1 MAHMTP
7 VISKTILLVFIINL
21 ADPTFSA
28 PHADFDISSIDDSP
42 GIRDNLHPEW
52 FTNSFLNL
60 KDDLKEAQ
68 AEGKLGIAIYFGQ
81 KDCAYCEKL
90 LEINFS
96 KEKDIVQYTRKHFN
110 VIPINIWGSKEVIDI
125 NGKKLTEKTFAEQEK
140 THFTPSLI
148 FYIDGGKEVLKLRGY
163 YSPYKF
169 QAALEY
175 IVEGYFAKES
185 LRDYMER
192 ADPPPKFEIGDM
204 TTESFFDVEPYLLD
218 RSHFPSF
225 EPLAVFFE
233 QTDCHACDIIHSEPL
248 SDTQTQELLQRF
260 QTVQLNMWSETPVL
274 TPNGE
279 KLSAKQWAEKLGIFY
294 APTLVFF
301 DEQGTEIMRID
312 SIVRLYRLR
321 GVLKY
326 ILSKGY
332 QKAPTMQR
340 WQEIQQRA
348 NKMELRE

>member
-1 MAHMTP
+1 MISA
-7 VISKTILLVFIINL
+7 ISKTILLVFIINL
-21 ADPTFSA
+21 ADPTFA
-28 PHADFDISSIDDSP
+28 DLHTDFDISSIDDSP
-42 GIRDNLHPEW
+42 GIRDNLHPKW
-52 FTNSFLNL
+52 FTDTFLNL

-96 KEKDIVQYTRKHFN
+96 KEKDIVQYTRKYFN
-110 VIPINIWGSKEVIDI
+110 VIPIDIWGSKEVIDI
-125 NGKKLTEKTFAEQEK
+125 NGKALTEKTFAEQEK

-148 FYIDGGKEVLKLRGY
+148 FYIDDGKEALKLRGY

-218 RSHFPSF
+218 RSHFSSF
-225 EPLAVFFE
+225 GPLAVFFE
-233 QTDCHACDIIHSEPL
+233 QTDFCI
-248 SDTQTQELLQRF
+248 
-260 QTVQLNMWSETPVL
+260 LNNDS
-274 TPNGE
+274 
-279 KLSAKQWAEKLGIFY
+279 
-294 APTLVFF
+294 
-301 DEQGTEIMRID
+301 ID
-312 SIVRLYRLR
+312 SLTSVFLTGTICS
-321 GVLKY
+321 K
-326 ILSKGY
+326 ILSVEYKN
-332 QKAPTMQR
+332 PTNDALG
-340 WQEIQQRA
+340 ECSSSI
-348 NKMELRE
+348 L